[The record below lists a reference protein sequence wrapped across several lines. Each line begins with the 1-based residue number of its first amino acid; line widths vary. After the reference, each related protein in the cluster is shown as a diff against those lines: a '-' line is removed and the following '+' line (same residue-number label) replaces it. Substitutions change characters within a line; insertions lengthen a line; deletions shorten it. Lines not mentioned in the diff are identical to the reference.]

1 MAYAGQVIENPLSG
15 ERITFHLT
23 AAQTDGERVVIDLE
37 VAAGG
42 RMPAGLHVHPEPV
55 RVEIRPALAMEPWLE
70 TAVAL
75 AREGRAC
82 ANGMPKPLDLALFV
96 REAQAAFPPPW
107 AQRIAIAPLAW
118 IAERRGYGP
127 LPRRS
132 GARLSDGSV
141 PVVHHRRCRPSR
153 TRRTRGEHEANSGC
167 NAATRPWLR
176 ASGQSSARQP
186 EWTTW
191 RSSCGSAR
199 RACSAGRM
207 RAPLQTDA
215 PGAGSPRVDDSFDS
229 YLGRYCADLAPDLTC
244 VVDPRHAG

>member
-55 RVEIRPALAMEPWLE
+55 RVEIRPALAMERLLE
-70 TAVAL
+70 TAAAL

-153 TRRTRGEHEANSGC
+153 TRRTRGEQRLQRCYSSVVASVWPVQRQTTGMDDLEELLWERPTRLLCRAN
-167 NAATRPWLR
+167 
-176 ASGQSSARQP
+176 ASAI
-186 EWTTW
+186 
-191 RSSCGSAR
+191 ADR
-199 RACSAGRM
+199 RAGRWLAA
-207 RAPLQTDA
+207 R
-215 PGAGSPRVDDSFDS
+215 
-229 YLGRYCADLAPDLTC
+229 GRFVRFVSRPIL
-244 VVDPRHAG
+244 R